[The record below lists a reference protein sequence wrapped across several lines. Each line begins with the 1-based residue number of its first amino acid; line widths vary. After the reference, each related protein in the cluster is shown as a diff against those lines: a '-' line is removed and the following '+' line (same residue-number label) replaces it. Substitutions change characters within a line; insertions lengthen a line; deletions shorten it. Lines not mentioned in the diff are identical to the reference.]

1 MKAILMVC
9 IIIISTQITQAQNHN
24 MNTTQESE
32 KVVRDFLQVVRSGK
46 APERAAE
53 FMADTVIAHQMNAEK
68 QEAIKRTPQNYTE
81 HVRDFLTQYGA
92 YTFEVTELIASNNKV
107 YARWE
112 QTGRHM
118 ADIDQYKA
126 TSLPLTE
133 IGSAVYRVENGKI
146 IEYWIQLDR
155 MGMEIQLQQ
164 NKLSSTSPQVNKLPF
179 TAGVVA
185 EKTLYISGQ
194 IGTDS
199 TGQLLNAN
207 FITEADQ
214 VMKNLGSVLKSNNLS
229 YNDLVNVT
237 IYLTTMDDYT
247 ATNEV
252 YQKYFN
258 ENFPARVCIAVKEL
272 PLKARIEI
280 AGIARKKKD

>member
-1 MKAILMVC
+1 MKVILVVC
-9 IIIISTQITQAQNHN
+9 LITISMQITRAQKHN

-32 KVVRDFLQVVRSGK
+32 KVVSDFLQIVRSGK

-53 FMADTVIAHQMNAEK
+53 FMADTIIAHQMNSEK

-81 HVRDFLTQYGA
+81 HIREFLNQYGGYSFNITA
-92 YTFEVTELIASNNKV
+92 LIASNNKV

-112 QTGRHM
+112 QTGKHI

-126 TSLPLTE
+126 TGLPLTE

-155 MGMEIQLQQ
+155 LGMDIQLQQ
-164 NKLSSTSPQVNKLPF
+164 NKLSPTNHQVNKLPF

-194 IGTDS
+194 IGTDL

-207 FITEADQ
+207 FITEATQ
-214 VMKNLGSVLKSNNLS
+214 VMKNLGSVLKNNNLT

-237 IYLTTMDDYT
+237 IYLTTMNDYT

-280 AGIARKKKD
+280 AGIALKKTD

>member
-1 MKAILMVC
+1 MACL
-9 IIIISTQITQAQNHN
+9 IIISIQITQAQKHN
-24 MNTTQESE
+24 MTTTQESE
-32 KVVRDFLQVVRSGK
+32 KVVRDFLQIVRSGK
-46 APERAAE
+46 TPERAAE
-53 FMADTVIAHQMNAEK
+53 YMADTVIAHQMNAEK

-81 HVRDFLTQYGA
+81 HVRDFLSQYGPYA
-92 YTFEVTELIASNNKV
+92 FQVTELIASDNKV

-112 QTGRHM
+112 QTGKHM

-133 IGSAVYRVENGKI
+133 IGSAVYRVENRKI
-146 IEYWIQLDR
+146 VEYWIQLDR
-155 MGMEIQLQQ
+155 LGMEIQLQQ
-164 NKLSSTSPQVNKLPF
+164 NKLSSTNHQASKLPF

-199 TGQLLNAN
+199 TGQLLNAS

-214 VMKNLGSVLKSNNLS
+214 VMKNLGSVLKNNNLT

-237 IYLTTMDDYT
+237 IYLTNMDDYT

-258 ENFPARVCIAVKEL
+258 KNLPARVCIAVKEL

-280 AGIARKKKD
+280 AGIASKKKD

>member
-1 MKAILMVC
+1 MKAILMIC
-9 IIIISTQITQAQNHN
+9 LIIISIQITQAQKHN

-46 APERAAE
+46 APQRAAE

-81 HVRDFLTQYGA
+81 HVRDFLSQYGT
-92 YTFEVTELIASNNKV
+92 YTFEITELIANNNKV
-107 YARWE
+107 YVRWE
-112 QTGRHM
+112 QTGKHI

-146 IEYWIQLDR
+146 VEYWIQLDR
-155 MGMEIQLQQ
+155 LGMEMQLQQ
-164 NKLSSTSPQVNKLPF
+164 NKLSSTNHQMNKLPF
-179 TAGVVA
+179 SAGVVA

-194 IGTDS
+194 IGTDLN
-199 TGQLLNAN
+199 GQLLNAN
-207 FITEADQ
+207 FITEANQ
-214 VMKNLGSVLKSNNLS
+214 VMKNLGSVLENNNLTYS
-229 YNDLVNVT
+229 DLVSVT
-237 IYLTTMDDYT
+237 IYLTNMDDYS
-247 ATNEV
+247 ATNDV
-252 YQKYFN
+252 YQQYFT
-258 ENFPARVCIAVKEL
+258 ESFPARVCIAVKEL

-280 AGIARKKKD
+280 AGIAKKKKD

>member
-1 MKAILMVC
+1 
-9 IIIISTQITQAQNHN
+9 
-24 MNTTQESE
+24 
-32 KVVRDFLQVVRSGK
+32 
-46 APERAAE
+46 
-53 FMADTVIAHQMNAEK
+53 
-68 QEAIKRTPQNYTE
+68 
-81 HVRDFLTQYGA
+81 
-92 YTFEVTELIASNNKV
+92 
-107 YARWE
+107 
-112 QTGRHM
+112 M

-133 IGSAVYRVENGKI
+133 IGSAVYRVENRKI
-146 IEYWIQLDR
+146 VEYWIQLDR
-155 MGMEIQLQQ
+155 LGMEIQLQQ
-164 NKLSSTSPQVNKLPF
+164 NKLSSTNHQASKLPF

-199 TGQLLNAN
+199 TGQLLNAS

-214 VMKNLGSVLKSNNLS
+214 VMKNLGSVLKNNNLT

-237 IYLTTMDDYT
+237 IYLTNMDDYT

-258 ENFPARVCIAVKEL
+258 KNFPARVCIAVKEL

-280 AGIARKKKD
+280 AGIASKKKD